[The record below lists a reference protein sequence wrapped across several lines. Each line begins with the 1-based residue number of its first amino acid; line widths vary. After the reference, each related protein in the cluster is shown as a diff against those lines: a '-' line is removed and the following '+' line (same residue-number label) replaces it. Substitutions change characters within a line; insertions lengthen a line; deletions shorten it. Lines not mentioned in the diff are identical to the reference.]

1 MGAEYMTSPEKEVE
15 RLPQVRRE
23 LNLLDDEVESL
34 KEHIKILEEI
44 LDPVLNQEE
53 RLDPVLN
60 QIDEKSEASTDKEEP
75 LVKLAEDIRTKRQ
88 KINNMDIIIR
98 YILNQIEL

>member
-34 KEHIKILEEI
+34 KEHIKIL
-44 LDPVLNQEE
+44 EE